1 MGGFTSTPGGC
12 DPDFDPNCFP
22 SDPSFG
28 NPPVVI
34 ISDIGTAAAVSDLS
48 ALQQVLAG
56 AVSDLKSL
64 SGLIINGIAQAIA
77 ALELLWS
84 TILKPLLS
92 AIAKLAQ
99 RVKDVI
105 DKVLK
110 PYLAWMKQTRALL
123 LDLYNRFV
131 RPIIVIIQKI
141 RQVISIFRLLHIHVL
156 DGLDKRL
163 AQLEGKILRPIFA
176 ALYRVNTLGNWV
188 SFILNARL
196 LIWRG
201 LILGSI
207 AANRGGAFS
216 LLASA
221 PSYGWVDLP
230 HVDTPPQP
238 PALQPETFASASAAV
253 DATLPTLIT
262 QFAGTP
268 ASELVACW
276 QTPIGNIDLTSAVN
290 DMIACMTS

>member
-1 MGGFTSTPGGC
+1 MGGFSSPGGC
-12 DPDFDPNCFP
+12 DPDFDPGCLG

-28 NPPVVI
+28 QPPI
-34 ISDIGTAAAVSDLS
+34 IIVQDTGTAAAIGDIS

-56 AVSDLKSL
+56 AVGALKGL
-64 SGLIINGIAQAIA
+64 AGLIINAIGQAIA
-77 ALELLWS
+77 ALALLW
-84 TILKPLLS
+84 TQILKPLLS

-99 RVKDVI
+99 RIRDVI

-110 PYLAWMKQTRALL
+110 PYLAWMKQVRASI

-156 DGLDKRL
+156 DGLDKQL
-163 AQLEGKILRPIFA
+163 AKIEGKILRPIYA

-216 LLASA
+216 LLAST
-221 PSYGWVDLP
+221 PDYGWAELP
-230 HVDTPPQP
+230 HVDTPTQVPAP
-238 PALQPETFASASAAV
+238 PPETFASASAAV
-253 DATLPTLIT
+253 DATLPTLAT
-262 QFAGTP
+262 RFASTP

-276 QTPIGNIDLTSAVN
+276 QTPIGNIDLASAVN
-290 DMIACMTS
+290 DMVTCITS